1 VSIRDDS
8 RGTPQSVTDLRYL
21 KLNQSPPQELSAGY
35 TPTADQNVA
44 TKKYVDDASMGW
56 EVDGG
61 FVNSV
66 YLVAQL
72 VDGGGA

>member
-1 VSIRDDS
+1 M
-8 RGTPQSVTDLRYL
+8 Y
-21 KLNQSPPQELSAGY
+21 KLNFQTNKFDYYESIF
-35 TPTADQNVA
+35 
-44 TKKYVDDASMGW
+44 

-66 YLVAQL
+66 YLLTQS